1 MADNVVF
8 LEPGDERAQKIAKAM
23 GSQTASD
30 ILQIL
35 GEGPRSLTDIT
46 ERLNIPMNTAKY
58 HIENLL
64 DAGLIAVEKTK
75 YSIKGREVKIYTL
88 TNQLLVV
95 APRQSNVRS
104 LLLKYASLFGIVAVC
119 SVMIAILS
127 PVIGPGSMFRG
138 SANTLNMA
146 QEYGTGQDGLG
157 AAKAVSERVA
167 QNITQAPDVVAAGTK
182 GLADTWA
189 GNVSPA
195 MLSTHAPGVTTV
207 LPTPAPVA
215 IIPPEPTFAASTL
228 QSGAGGAF
236 PALDPALAFF
246 LGGVLVIFILLCYE
260 AWLWKRQSR

>member
-64 DAGLIAVEKTK
+64 DAGLIAVEQTK
-75 YSIKGREVKIYTL
+75 YSIKGREVKIYML

-119 SVMIAILS
+119 SVLISVLS
-127 PVIGPGSMFRG
+127 PVFGPGSMIRG
-138 SANTLNMA
+138 SANTSECSTARLPCRK
-146 QEYGTGQDGLG
+146 DGGSGSQRQLP
-157 AAKAVSERVA
+157 RVWPRMSPH
-167 QNITQAPDVVAAGTK
+167 APDVMLAGTK
-182 GLADTWA
+182 GVADTWA
-189 GNVSPA
+189 ANASPA
-195 MLSTHAPGVTTV
+195 LAYAPLS
-207 LPTPAPVA
+207 PTMAIPAPT
-215 IIPPEPTFAASTL
+215 IPPGSME
-228 QSGAGGAF
+228 SGTGAMF
-236 PALDPALAFF
+236 PGLDPALAFF
-246 LGGVLVIFILLCYE
+246 LGGVLVIFILVCYE
-260 AWLWKRQSR
+260 AWLWKKHYQ